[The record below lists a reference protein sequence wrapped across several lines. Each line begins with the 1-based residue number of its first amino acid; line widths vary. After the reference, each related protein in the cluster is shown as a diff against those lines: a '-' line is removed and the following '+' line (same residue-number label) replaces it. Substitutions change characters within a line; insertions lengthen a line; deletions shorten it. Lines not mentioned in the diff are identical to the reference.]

1 MHSFFKKIFAPKAPE
16 IVMIAA
22 DKIPALIQE
31 KEQKAQGLLSSET
44 RGHMQ
49 NIRNSQA
56 QLQLIVNGIAG
67 AEHDPALHPKLKS
80 IAKNSLPLFVKAM
93 NSSLSKELPEDIE
106 AFYPAAVES
115 VKGCLNSTRGQ
126 GRYLQVVFPEEMKSV
141 KTGIDTI
148 GRELNEITKSLAK
161 YRKAKADIDAVQEL
175 YNALSDIRLDFSKS
189 VGKEQRIRARLS
201 ETTDRIAAIEEEQK
215 SLSSDRGMTE
225 IAEQRAALAA
235 IGKEKDEAARMYAS
249 LSMTA
254 SHVFGKAEKI
264 AAKQHH
270 PTEITALKKTLDYV
284 SGHSIPDCTDLATAI
299 SASFPIALRMI
310 ESGEIV
316 LKNKE
321 ERTIFSGTSSF
332 IADISKVCSDVRE
345 FDEKFHAQEATL
357 GRHPLILKTDSLDRE
372 KAQLG
377 AMLAKE
383 KHSLEELS
391 VWREK
396 TAEKFPV
403 LTGQLRKKTEDIVG
417 ENVQLEIDDL
427 MKS

>member
-16 IVMIAA
+16 RITIAA
-22 DKIPALIQE
+22 DTIPSLIKE
-31 KEQKAQGLLSSET
+31 KELGARQVLDSET

-93 NSSLSKELPEDIE
+93 NASLSKELPEDIE
-106 AFYPAAVES
+106 EFYPAAVES

-141 KTGIDTI
+141 KTGIDAI
-148 GRELNEITKSLAK
+148 GRELNEITKSLTK
-161 YRKAKADIDAVQEL
+161 YRMAKTDIDTLQDL
-175 YNALSDIRLDFSKS
+175 YNTLSDIHLDFSKS
-189 VGKEQRIRARLS
+189 VGKEQRTRARLS
-201 ETTDRIAAIEEEQK
+201 EITDRIAAIEEEQK
-215 SLSSDRGMTE
+215 NLSSDGGMAE
-225 IAEQRAALAA
+225 IAELRAALAST
-235 IGKEKDEAARMYAS
+235 GKEKDDASRLYAS

-270 PTEITALKKTLDYV
+270 PTEISALKKTLEYL
-284 SGHSIPDCTDLATAI
+284 SGHSIPDCNDLAVAI
-299 SASFPIALRMI
+299 SSSFPIAQRMI
-310 ESGEIV
+310 DAGEIA

-321 ERTIFSGTSSF
+321 ERTIFSSTDSF
-332 IADISKVCSDVRE
+332 IADISRACENVRE
-345 FDEKFHAQEATL
+345 FDEKFHVQETVL
-357 GRHPLILKTDSLDRE
+357 GRHPLILKMDSLDRE

-377 AMLAKE
+377 AMLTKE
-383 KHSLEELS
+383 THSLEELAL
-391 VWREK
+391 WREK
-396 TAEKFPV
+396 TAEKYPV
-403 LTGQLRKKTEDIVG
+403 LTEQLPEKNR
-417 ENVQLEIDDL
+417 
-427 MKS
+427 